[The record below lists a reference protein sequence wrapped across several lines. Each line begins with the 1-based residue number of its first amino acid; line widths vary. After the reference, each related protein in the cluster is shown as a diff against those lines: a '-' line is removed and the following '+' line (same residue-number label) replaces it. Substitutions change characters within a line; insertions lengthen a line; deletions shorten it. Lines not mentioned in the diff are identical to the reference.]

1 MNKTLVPSP
10 VTSSVTSPV
19 TARPRAGR
27 AGSAAL
33 LLALLTGLAS
43 AHDTWFEA
51 KTQKRSGRIV
61 MALGTGNQ
69 FPVLEF
75 PLALA
80 ALHSS
85 GCRQGAQPMV
95 LKGMTATPKFTLMQ
109 TEAKAIGSISGI
121 SGISGPAEAIS
132 CWAQSVPF
140 DIEIP
145 ADKVALYFDEINP
158 PQATRDRWAALQ
170 ARGLPWLERYV
181 KHARIE
187 FSSPAP
193 LAGAT
198 PAQASAAPSGMGM
211 DLLIQSGLQPL
222 RSGDALVF
230 QVLRDA
236 APLADFAVELRGVST
251 VPGQERWLRTDAQG
265 MVRTTAPAA
274 GRWLLRGTDLRP
286 AAARPDQWDSRFI
299 TLAFDVY

>member
-1 MNKTLVPSP
+1 M
-10 VTSSVTSPV
+10 
-19 TARPRAGR
+19 
-27 AGSAAL
+27 AL
-33 LLALLTGLAS
+33 MTGLAS

-61 MALGTGNQ
+61 MALGTGNH
-69 FPVLEF
+69 FPVLEY

-85 GCRQGAQPMV
+85 GCRQGAQPMA

-109 TEAKAIGSISGI
+109 TEAKAQSGI
-121 SGISGPAEAIS
+121 SGTAEAIS

-145 ADKVALYFDEINP
+145 ADKVSLYFDEINP

-187 FSSPAP
+187 LSNQVLPAES
-193 LAGAT
+193 T
-198 PAQASAAPSGMGM
+198 PAQ
-211 DLLIQSGLQPL
+211 
-222 RSGDALVF
+222 
-230 QVLRDA
+230 
-236 APLADFAVELRGVST
+236 
-251 VPGQERWLRTDAQG
+251 
-265 MVRTTAPAA
+265 PA
-274 GRWLLRGTDLRP
+274 
-286 AAARPDQWDSRFI
+286 
-299 TLAFDVY
+299 

>member
-1 MNKTLVPSP
+1 MNKTSVPSP
-10 VTSSVTSPV
+10 VTSAGT
-19 TARPRAGR
+19 TRPRAIR
-27 AGSAAL
+27 ASSAAL
-33 LLALLTGLAS
+33 LLVLLTGLAS

-85 GCRQGAQPMV
+85 GCRQGAQTMA

-109 TEAKAIGSISGI
+109 TEAKAQNGI

-145 ADKVALYFDEINP
+145 ADKVSLYFDEINP

-187 FSSPAP
+187 FSNPVL
-193 LAGAT
+193 LAEPT
-198 PAQASAAPSGMGM
+198 PAQAPATPSGMGM

-236 APLADFAVELRGVST
+236 APLADFAVELRGVT
-251 VPGQERWLRTDAQG
+251 TQAGQERWLRTDAQG

-274 GRWLLRGTDLRP
+274 GRWLLRGTDLR
-286 AAARPDQWDSRFI
+286 ASAENPDQWDSRFI